1 MALDAQL
8 ASARMAQIRQKT
20 TSGFGAFLACGVRSG
35 DYDWLRFLAS
45 RSNPLLFTSLA
56 RPAGVEPATYGF
68 EVRWGKRA
76 YLRLQKPDPDS
87 QTRDPA

>member
-1 MALDAQL
+1 MLKWMVLDAPVSQ
-8 ASARMAQIRQKT
+8 RYNGPNCPKT

-45 RSNPLLFTSLA
+45 RPSPLLFTSLA

-68 EVRWGKRA
+68 EVRH
-76 YLRLQKPDPDS
+76 S
-87 QTRDPA
+87 IH